1 MDLCRA
7 LTGALLAFRPILRA
21 TFRATFR
28 ATVCATC
35 CTAFLSTTASAAQD
49 VAPLDAG
56 AAATRNFAQASKP
69 LPADGA
75 PQQPRPPAPA
85 EVRRVALVIGNA
97 AYESLTPLKNAA
109 NDAEDMCAALK
120 ALGFDTRCHTNLRTR
135 GDFRAA
141 VRQFAAALGPGVS
154 ALFYFAGHG
163 VQVKGENFLLPTAI
177 APVIS
182 LDVEDEGLS
191 LSYLLRS
198 IEEAR
203 STPNVV
209 ILDTCRNDPFQS
221 PATQTVKLARGLAR
235 AEPPLGTVLVYST
248 APGREALDGR
258 GRNGLFTKH
267 LLRHIREPALSLGPL
282 FETVS
287 KAVEEEARNDYRFE
301 QVPYRSFS
309 YAGRFCFAGC
319 EDQRVQRQ
327 VAALQQQS
335 EQARRRIQ
343 ELQDE
348 NARLTAQSQAQADA
362 VQQLEKALQQLRT
375 TSSTDSQRN
384 QKINGDI
391 ARLQKE
397 LEAARAAQ
405 AATSALR
412 QQNDQREA
420 EIRALREEVKT
431 LGDQSKKLEAYAA
444 RIQALEKDNQEK
456 SRRLKEQGRASEP
469 ERQRS
474 RVAPAF

>member
-1 MDLCRA
+1 MRLCQVLA
-7 LTGALLAFRPILRA
+7 GGLLAL
-21 TFRATFR
+21 
-28 ATVCATC
+28 CAMVW
-35 CTAFLSTTASAAQD
+35 AAQD
-49 VAPLDAG
+49 DAASHQAGGVAM
-56 AAATRNFAQASKP
+56 RSVAQAPKGA
-69 LPADGA
+69 LPGSA
-75 PQQPRPPAPA
+75 PSRPQHQPPP
-85 EVRRVALVIGNA
+85 EGRRVALVIGNA
-97 AYESLTPLKNAA
+97 AYDTLTPLKNAA

-141 VRQFAAALGPGVS
+141 VRQFAASLGPGVS

-177 APVIS
+177 APVLA
-182 LDVEDEGLS
+182 LDVEDEGLG

-198 IEEAR
+198 IEDAR
-203 STPNVV
+203 STLNVV

-221 PATQTVKLARGLAR
+221 PSTQALKLPRGLAR
-235 AEPPLGTVLVYST
+235 VEPPLGTVLVYST

-267 LLRHIREPALSLGPL
+267 LLRHIREPALSLSQL

-287 KAVEEEARNDYRFE
+287 KGVEEEARADYRFE

-309 YAGRFCFAGC
+309 YSGRFCFAGC
-319 EDQRVQRQ
+319 EDQQVQQQ
-327 VAALQQQS
+327 VQALQQQS

-343 ELQDE
+343 ELVDD
-348 NARLTAQSQAQADA
+348 NARLTARAHAQTDT
-362 VQQLEKALQQLRT
+362 VQRLEQALQQLR
-375 TSSTDSQRN
+375 STANSDTQRK
-384 QKINGDI
+384 QRIDGDI

-397 LEAARAAQ
+397 LEEARAAQ

-412 QQNDQREA
+412 QQHDQREA
-420 EIRALREEVKT
+420 EIRALREEVKA
-431 LGDQSKKLEAYAA
+431 LSEQSKQLQAYAA

-456 SRRLKEQGRASEP
+456 SRRLNEQGKAADP